1 MDNSSKVCFSSI
13 YSSDNFEGTLC
24 FCWSCAPTTPGDF
37 LGSSLALKSTRK
49 LRTESSL
56 IPHHHPRPS
65 HFCHLFDINRWR
77 LPKRFR
83 KPILFLRKKNNK
95 KKTTLF
101 TRPPAGHFDPK
112 SPTDLP
118 PSCQT
123 QVLHGLN
130 LVISPTKLHDPF
142 IQTLLPDFFQCGSW
156 SNVSKNTGVLFL
168 FSERASGLRFLF
180 PNKKIAIWWCTWWH
194 WWNDECNYVDNNAV
208 IWFMAQNVS
217 KWLTNTEY
225 DLCLWSLW

>member
-1 MDNSSKVCFSSI
+1 MI
-13 YSSDNFEGTLC
+13 ILEGTLC

-56 IPHHHPRPS
+56 IPHHHPHPS
-65 HFCHLFDINRWR
+65 HVHHLFIYYNRWR

-118 PSCQT
+118 SSCQT

-156 SNVSKNTGVLFL
+156 SNVSTNTVFC
-168 FSERASGLRFLF
+168 FFF
-180 PNKKIAIWWCTWWH
+180 PNVLLKHGNLMMHLVTLMEWW
-194 WWNDECNYVDNNAV
+194 
-208 IWFMAQNVS
+208 I
-217 KWLTNTEY
+217 
-225 DLCLWSLW
+225 